1 MRVLLDDVDLPMVSG
16 SLSSAIDAACDRA
29 AEAGRIIVAGLLDGT
44 LLSERQ
50 LTSPDPDGTSGNELR
65 LYSAEPR
72 TLVLEALEAAATS
85 LEQAEEVQQLAAGEL
100 HRGRTAA
107 ALEPVA
113 VAMDLWRAVHEA
125 LTHSAELLNIS
136 LAEFSSSLSGDGPS
150 VAQRAGE
157 LAGVLA
163 SLKRALE
170 IEDWSAVSDLLGHDL
185 SEQVSVW
192 RGILTLLARRVREAQ
207 SVGR

>member
-16 SLSSAIDAACDRA
+16 SLSAAIDAACDRA

-50 LTSPDPDGTSGNELR
+50 LTSPDPGGTVGDELR

-72 TLVLEALEAAATS
+72 TLVLEALEAAAIS
-85 LEQAEEVQQLAAGEL
+85 LEQADEVQQLASAEL
-100 HRGRTAA
+100 QRGRTAA

-125 LTHSAELLNIS
+125 MTQSAELLGIS
-136 LAEFSSSLSGDGPS
+136 LAEFSSSLSGDGPT
-150 VAQRAGE
+150 VGQRAGE
-157 LAGVLA
+157 LAGVLG
-163 SLKRALE
+163 SLKQALE

-192 RGILTLLARRVREAQ
+192 RGILTLLARRVREVQ
-207 SVGR
+207 PVER